1 VSEYLEATLGSL
13 SVGLKLWNEVD
24 LGTVTY
30 EDEETA
36 NIYADINTQLAR
48 RSGKL
53 RQQHYTIRLRGSDKD
68 DLITQENALRTELG
82 KEVNTMV
89 VRPKNA
95 TLAQTWVVRRNP
107 ATTAP
112 LDVHYEKANIAYC
125 DVVLVCEPW
134 GYGEAIVIYAA
145 ASFTSPAVVSLYSP
159 LVGQGD
165 PRLRLKVTRN
175 WSGAGVGMQ
184 FVCVALCVADTTAA
198 DYVYQAEASD
208 LSGFW
213 YDYSGNANCAGGHA
227 ARLDAA
233 DSTAWEYCGTVVPAG
248 GPPVGR
254 YRVMVRARATTGD
267 EGYLAKRKQYSTDR
281 DPSTTVTL
289 NHDVLAWHDLGE
301 WVHYGSDPLRLWGKA
316 VTGGIYVDQVVLVPV
331 DFGLV
336 WYSDPAEDTHLV
348 RFGWLYD
355 HKFTTTGA
363 PTVELDATGRL
374 QGHGLKAPREG
385 FDLFVFVEPNGSNP
399 APSVKLDATYLPRWE
414 MFR

>member
-1 VSEYLEATLGSL
+1 MPEYLEATLGAL
-13 SVGLKLWNEVD
+13 FVGLKLWNEVD

-30 EDEETA
+30 EDEETT
-36 NIYADINTQLAR
+36 NIYVDINTQLAR

-53 RQQHYTIRLRGSDKD
+53 RQQHYTIRLRGASKD

-82 KEVNTMV
+82 KEVNTLVMK
-89 VRPKNA
+89 PKNA
-95 TLAQTWVVRRNP
+95 TNAVTFVVRRNP
-107 ATTAP
+107 ALAAP
-112 LDVHYEKANIAYC
+112 FDMRYEKANIAYC
-125 DVVLVCEPW
+125 DVVLVTEPW
-134 GYGEAIVIYAA
+134 GYGDAVALFE
-145 ASFTSPAVVSLYSP
+145 AVVLTGPSVVEFGT

-165 PRLRLKVTRN
+165 PRLAPTVTRN

-184 FVCVALCVADTTAA
+184 FVCVALCAAGTTAS

-213 YDYSGNANCAGGHA
+213 YDYSGNANCVGGRA
-227 ARLDAA
+227 ARLDAS

-267 EGYLAKRKQYSTDR
+267 EGYLAKRKQYSTAR
-281 DPSTTVTL
+281 DPSSVVTL

-336 WYSDPAEDTHLV
+336 WYSDPAEDTHSV

-363 PTVELDATGRL
+363 PTVELDATGRM
-374 QGHGLKAPREG
+374 QGHGIKAPRED
-385 FDLFVFVEPNGSNP
+385 FALFVFVEPNGSDP
-399 APSVKLDATYLPRWE
+399 DPSVLLDATYLTRWE

>member
-1 VSEYLEATLGSL
+1 MAEFLAASLGPIDCSLLLWDELDLGS
-13 SVGLKLWNEVD
+13 VG
-24 LGTVTY
+24 Y
-30 EDEETA
+30 EDEETQ

-48 RSGKL
+48 RSSKL
-53 RQQHYTIRLRGSDKD
+53 REMHLTIRLKGTSKD
-68 DLITQENALRTELG
+68 NLIALENALRAEIA
-82 KEVNTMV
+82 KESTTLVMQ
-89 VRPKNA
+89 PKGA
-95 TLAQTWVVRRNP
+95 TLPVTFVVLRSP
-107 ATTAP
+107 ATVAP
-112 LDVHYEKANIAYC
+112 FDLHYEKANIGYY
-125 DVVLVCEPW
+125 DVTLVCQPW
-134 GYGEAIVIYAA
+134 ALGDSVAL
-145 ASFTSPAVVSLYSP
+145 FTAEVLTGPSVVELGT
-159 LVGQGD
+159 LIGQGD
-165 PRLRLKVTRN
+165 PRLALTVTRN
-175 WSGAGVGMQ
+175 WSGAGVGLQ
-184 FVCVALCVADTTAA
+184 FVCVALCRAGTTAA

-213 YDYSGNANCAGGHA
+213 YSYNGNANCAGGLS

-233 DSTAWEYCGTVVPAG
+233 DSTAWEYCGTVVGAG

-254 YRVMVRARATTGD
+254 YRVMARARATDGD

-336 WYSDPAEDTHLV
+336 WYRDPDEDTHSI

-355 HKFTTTGA
+355 HKYTTTGA

-385 FDLFVFVEPNGSNP
+385 FDLFVFVEPNGSDP
-399 APSVKLDATYLPRWE
+399 APSVLLDATYLPRWE